1 MIAITQEGGE
11 AEAVVEVGG
20 VHYNAGWGRGR
31 GCGRGRGVQT
41 IGEGISK

>member
-1 MIAITQEGGE
+1 MIAITQEGEE

-20 VHYNAGWGRGR
+20 V
-31 GCGRGRGVQT
+31 QT